1 MSRGM
6 CEFCRGMC
14 KFSAAVQFM
23 EVEGS
28 DDESVE
34 SNDPVQFMEVEG
46 SDDESVE
53 SDDPV
58 QFMEVEGAD
67 HESVESDD
75 PDVQQR
81 AAQAFNVVCE
91 ELGDLIM
98 ARLPVRDLLRTRSVC
113 KYLRACSLQLNS
125 KYFRRRQLEAG
136 VTDWYF
142 PTFCVGGAKSVTG
155 GQEMGAWMGLHQPSS
170 GVLSLPPFSFLPF
183 SLESM
188 VMVAASGGLVCFQK
202 LPPDAIF
209 DPAAY
214 VCSHG
219 AIVPPPKPYRT
230 YDFIICNPLTKKWR
244 RLPSITPIAGNLSL
258 LKLLVVDPK
267 NYSQEYDFLL
277 LGRDFSWKYSSSQH
291 TWESGNHR
299 HSVWNSSQSQPT
311 ATTTT
316 AAGHGVFMNG
326 SGGSTIF
333 KGRLYCLSTSSTPN
347 GPRPQLHAIHQLDLQ
362 TLTWLDDLV
371 WWRHLGAT
379 APIKNIPNPDVG
391 EQPPTRPLEPNSL
404 LNPQLV
410 VCAGTLFAVLPVLE
424 LNPHRSD
431 CLNNPFTSKKAREYI
446 PRTRLEIISER
457 ENLYRE
463 GLRFR
468 IFNLLE
474 VPETPDSHESMCTAA
489 EFNQRDY
496 YAEMPAYM
504 DLPSGPLARQRTA
517 PSQLWFSCTAK
528 DDKIWMAT
536 AKQLISYDVHTNC
549 WESKPL
555 LDLRLTYKEYFL
567 PHASLHYA
575 YPMELN
581 FTAIP

>member
-1 MSRGM
+1 
-6 CEFCRGMC
+6 
-14 KFSAAVQFM
+14 M
-23 EVEGS
+23 EVEGT
-28 DDESVE
+28 E
-34 SNDPVQFMEVEG
+34 
-46 SDDESVE
+46 
-53 SDDPV
+53 
-58 QFMEVEGAD
+58 

-75 PDVQQR
+75 RDVQQR
-81 AAQAFNVVCE
+81 AAPAFTVVCE

-98 ARLPVRDLLRTRSVC
+98 ARLPVRDLVRTRSVC

-136 VTDWYF
+136 VTEVTDWYF
-142 PTFCVGGAKSVTG
+142 PTSSVGGPKSVTSG
-155 GQEMGAWMGLHQPSS
+155 LEMGAWMGLHEPSS
-170 GVLSLPPFSFLPF
+170 GVLSLPPFTFLPV

-202 LPPDAIF
+202 LPPDSIF
-209 DPAAY
+209 DSAAY
-214 VCSHG
+214 VSSHG
-219 AIVPPPKPYRT
+219 AIVQPPKPYRT
-230 YDFIICNPLTKKWR
+230 YEFIICNPLTKMWR
-244 RLPSITPIAGNLSL
+244 RLPSITPIAANLSL
-258 LKLLVVDPK
+258 LKLLVADPK

-291 TWESGNHR
+291 TWESGDHR

-316 AAGHGVFMNG
+316 AAGHGEFMNG
-326 SGGSTIF
+326 SRGSAIF
-333 KGRLYCLSTSSTPN
+333 KGRLYCLSTRSTPN
-347 GPRPQLHAIHQLDLQ
+347 GPRRHLHAIHQLDLQ
-362 TLTWLDDLV
+362 TLAWLDDLV
-371 WWRHLGAT
+371 WSRHLGAT
-379 APIKNIPNPDVG
+379 APIKIIPNPDVG
-391 EQPPTRPLEPNSL
+391 EQPPTRPLQPNSL

-431 CLNNPFTSKKAREYI
+431 CLNNPFRSKTAREYI
-446 PRTRLEIISER
+446 PRTRQEIISDH

-474 VPETPDSHESMCTAA
+474 VPETPASHESMYTAA

-496 YAEMPAYM
+496 YAEMPAHM
-504 DLPSGPLARQRTA
+504 DLPTGPLPGQRIA

-536 AKQLISYDVHTNC
+536 AKQLISYDVQRNC

-555 LDLRLTYKEYFL
+555 LDLRLTYKEHFF
-567 PHASLHYA
+567 PHAYLHNA

>member
-1 MSRGM
+1 
-6 CEFCRGMC
+6 
-14 KFSAAVQFM
+14 
-23 EVEGS
+23 
-28 DDESVE
+28 
-34 SNDPVQFMEVEG
+34 
-46 SDDESVE
+46 
-53 SDDPV
+53 
-58 QFMEVEGAD
+58 
-67 HESVESDD
+67 
-75 PDVQQR
+75 
-81 AAQAFNVVCE
+81 
-91 ELGDLIM
+91 M
-98 ARLPVRDLLRTRSVC
+98 A
-113 KYLRACSLQLNS
+113 
-125 KYFRRRQLEAG
+125 
-136 VTDWYF
+136 
-142 PTFCVGGAKSVTG
+142 
-155 GQEMGAWMGLHQPSS
+155 
-170 GVLSLPPFSFLPF
+170 
-183 SLESM
+183 
-188 VMVAASGGLVCFQK
+188 
-202 LPPDAIF
+202 
-209 DPAAY
+209 
-214 VCSHG
+214 
-219 AIVPPPKPYRT
+219 
-230 YDFIICNPLTKKWR
+230 
-244 RLPSITPIAGNLSL
+244 
-258 LKLLVVDPK
+258 DPK

-277 LGRDFSWKYSSSQH
+277 LGRDVSWKYSSSQH
-291 TWESGNHR
+291 TWESVDHH
-299 HSVWNSSQSQPT
+299 HSVWNSSESQPT

-316 AAGHGVFMNG
+316 AAGHGKFVNG

-333 KGRLYCLSTSSTPN
+333 KGRLYCLSTRSTPN

-379 APIKNIPNPDVG
+379 APIKIIPNPDVG

-446 PRTRLEIISER
+446 PRTRLEIISGQ
-457 ENLYRE
+457 ENMYRE

-474 VPETPDSHESMCTAA
+474 VPETPESHESMCTAA

-504 DLPSGPLARQRTA
+504 DLPTGPLAGQRTA

-555 LDLRLTYKEYFL
+555 LDLRLTYKEHFL
-567 PHASLHYA
+567 PHASLHNA

>member
-1 MSRGM
+1 MSS
-6 CEFCRGMC
+6 CMC
-14 KFSAAVQFM
+14 KSCISATLPFM
-23 EVEGS
+23 EVEWTS

-34 SNDPVQFMEVEG
+34 SDDPVQLMDVEG
-46 SDDESVE
+46 TDHDSVE

-58 QFMEVEGAD
+58 QFMEVEGTD

-81 AAQAFNVVCE
+81 AAAAFTVVCE

-98 ARLPVRDLLRTRSVC
+98 ARLPVRDLVRTRSVC

-125 KYFRRRQLEAG
+125 KDFRRRQLEAG

-142 PTFCVGGAKSVTG
+142 PTFSVGGASG
-155 GQEMGAWMGLHQPSS
+155 LEMGAWMGLHQPSS
-170 GVLSLPPFSFLPF
+170 GVLSLPPFTFLPF

-188 VMVAASGGLVCFQK
+188 IMVGASGGLVCFQE
-202 LPPDAIF
+202 LPPGAIF
-209 DPAAY
+209 DAAAY
-214 VCSHG
+214 VSSHG
-219 AIVPPPKPYRT
+219 ATLPPPKPYRT
-230 YDFIICNPLTKKWR
+230 YDFIICNPLTRKWR
-244 RLPSITPIAGNLSL
+244 RLPSITPIAANLSL
-258 LKLLVVDPK
+258 LKLLVADPK
-267 NYSQEYDFLL
+267 NCSQKYDFLL

-291 TWESGNHR
+291 TWESRDHR
-299 HSVWNSSQSQPT
+299 HSVWNSSQWQRT

-316 AAGHGVFMNG
+316 PAGPGEFMNG

-333 KGRLYCLSTSSTPN
+333 KGRLYCLSARSTTN
-347 GPRPQLHAIHQLDLQ
+347 GPRRQLHAIHQLDLQ

-371 WWRHLGAT
+371 WSRHRGAT

-391 EQPPTRPLEPNSL
+391 EQPPTRPLQPNSL

-431 CLNNPFTSKKAREYI
+431 CLNNPYKSKKAREYF
-446 PRTRLEIISER
+446 PRTWQEIISEQ
-457 ENLYRE
+457 ENMYRE

-468 IFNLLE
+468 IFSLLE
-474 VPETPDSHESMCTAA
+474 VPETRGSHESMCTAA

-496 YAEMPAYM
+496 YAEMPAHM
-504 DLPSGPLARQRTA
+504 DLPTGPLPGQRTA
-517 PSQLWFSCTAK
+517 ASQLWFSCTAK

-536 AKQLISYDVHTNC
+536 AKQLISYDVQRNC

-555 LDLRLTYKEYFL
+555 LDLRMTYKEYFL
-567 PHASLHYA
+567 PHASLHNA